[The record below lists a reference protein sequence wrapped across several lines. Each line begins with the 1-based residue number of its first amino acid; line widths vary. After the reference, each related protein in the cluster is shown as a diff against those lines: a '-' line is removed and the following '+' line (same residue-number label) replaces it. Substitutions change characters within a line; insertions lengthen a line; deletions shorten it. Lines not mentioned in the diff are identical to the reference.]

1 MSPAIPLILTSFVA
15 FVLYVVF
22 VYAPTRQKMREE
34 LHVFLDLETYSTRP
48 NAAILAI
55 GAVCV
60 NLLGEEVGRIKL
72 LIKVKDAALYGH
84 VDAQTVEWWEDQ
96 CDDAIRL
103 TFSDDER
110 WSLVNALGLYNV
122 WHDSLGNVSGVWG
135 NGSTFDCSILR
146 SAYTAVGGM
155 VPAGCPWDFWQER
168 DCRTIVDLG
177 RLSGLP
183 DYKNEIHFDGTR
195 HNCVDDAAHQAAY
208 TTAYIRDLI

>member
-22 VYAPTRQKMREE
+22 VYAPTRKKLREE
-34 LHVFLDLETYSTRP
+34 LHVFLDLETYSARP

-60 NLLGEEVGRIKL
+60 NLLGEEVGRIKIL
-72 LIKVKDAALYGH
+72 VNVKDAMKNGH
-84 VDAQTVEWWEDQ
+84 VDPQTVEWWDNQ

-103 TFSDDER
+103 TFDGGGR
-110 WSLVNALGLYNV
+110 YTLAYALGLYST
-122 WHDSLGNVSGVWG
+122 WHDSLGSVSGVWG
-135 NGSTFDCSILR
+135 NGSTFGCSILR
-146 SAYTAVGGM
+146 SAYTTVSGEL
-155 VPAGCPWDFWQER
+155 PAGCPWDFWQER
-168 DCRTIVDLG
+168 DCHTIVDLG
-177 RLSGLP
+177 RLSELP

-208 TTAYIRDLI
+208 TTAYIRDLL